1 MSFIQQSETLQV
13 ELIRDMVVKISI
25 WIIQFYDFTISPT
38 QNDPDLLRIF
48 AIIQDR

>member
-13 ELIRDMVVKISI
+13 ELIRYMVVKISI
-25 WIIQFYDFTISPT
+25 WIIQFYDFTIPHT
-38 QNDPDLLRIF
+38 QNDPDLSRIF